1 LFLRQLFH
9 ADPRAAYTVSKR
21 RKGGVVMKADRN
33 AIHALLM
40 MSDEQLKT
48 VIRSLAARS
57 GVDLGAL
64 RITDADIAQ
73 VRQALRT
80 ATDEDI
86 ARAMRQFGLSG
97 GGDGNG

>member
-1 LFLRQLFH
+1 
-9 ADPRAAYTVSKR
+9 
-21 RKGGVVMKADRN
+21 MKADRN
-33 AIHALLM
+33 AIQALLM
-40 MSDEQLKT
+40 MNDEQLKS

-57 GVDLGAL
+57 GVDLSTL
-64 RITDADIAQ
+64 HISDTDIAQ

-97 GGDGNG
+97 GGNRNG